1 MIFWQVMVLK
11 GERKFSAKRLTSAF
25 KYAFQGIRYAASSEK
40 NFRIH
45 IVSALIVIIASTL
58 LKINQV
64 EWLFILISIFGVM
77 ALELVNSA
85 LERAVDL
92 ATQEIQPL
100 AKQAKDLAAAAVLVY
115 AAMAVIIGI
124 VILGPKLIKLFI
136 TH

>member
-11 GERKFSAKRLTSAF
+11 GERKFSVKHLTSAF
-25 KYAFQGIRYAASSEK
+25 KYAFQGIQYAAKSEK

-45 IVSALIVIIASTL
+45 IVSAFIVIIVSSL
-58 LKINQV
+58 LKINQI

-115 AAMAVIIGI
+115 AVMAVLIGI
-124 VILGPKLIKLFI
+124 VILGPKLINLFI
-136 TH
+136 H